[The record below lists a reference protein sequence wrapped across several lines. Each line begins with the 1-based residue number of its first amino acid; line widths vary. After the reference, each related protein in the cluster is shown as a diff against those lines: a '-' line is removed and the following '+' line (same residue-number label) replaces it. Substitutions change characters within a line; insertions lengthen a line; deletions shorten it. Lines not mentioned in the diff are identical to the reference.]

1 MKNILFISP
10 HPDDELVGATFII
23 KKILLKKNLIIF
35 FPTNG
40 VLSKDEMWFWDKKK
54 YKEKKKIRNEEMRK
68 SLKILG
74 VKKFF
79 KQDIPTRKLKE
90 NIEKTFKKINF
101 LVKDHKIDTIFC
113 PAYEG
118 GHQDH
123 DVTNFICSRLRKCS
137 KIYEYAEYNFSKG
150 QINCNEFVNPT
161 KNEIT
166 IKLSEKEKKEKIKL
180 LEIYNSEKGNLNY
193 LKLKKEC
200 YRKLYDYD
208 YSKPPHLG
216 KLFYRR
222 FSFFSWH
229 PRVDSDTPENV
240 TKKIVNSEIF

>member
-1 MKNILFISP
+1 MKNILFIAT
-10 HPDDELVGATFII
+10 HPDDELVGAAFII
-23 KKILLKKNLIIF
+23 KRVLLKKNLIIF

-40 VLSKDEMWFWDKKK
+40 VLSKEEMWFWDKRK
-54 YKEKKKIRNEEMRK
+54 YEEKKNLRNEEMKK
-68 SLKILG
+68 SLRYLG

-90 NIEKTFKKINF
+90 NIKKTFKKINI
-101 LVKDHKIDTIFC
+101 LIKNYKIDTIFC

-123 DVTNFICSRLRKCS
+123 DISNFICSRLRNNS

-150 QINCNEFVNPT
+150 KINCNEFIKST
-161 KNEIT
+161 KNEVT
-166 IKLSEKEKKEKIKL
+166 IKLSEKEKSEKIRL
-180 LEIYNSEKGNLNY
+180 LEIYNSEKGNLDY
-193 LKLKKEC
+193 LKLDKEC

-208 YSKPPHLG
+208 YSKSPHPG
-216 KLFYRR
+216 TLFYRR

-240 TKKIVNSEIF
+240 IKKIVNSEIF

>member
-1 MKNILFISP
+1 MKNILLIAP

-23 KKILLKKNLIIF
+23 KKVLLKKNLIIF

-40 VLSKDEMWFWDKKK
+40 VLSKEEMWFWDKKK
-54 YKEKKKIRNEEMRK
+54 YKEKKKLRNEEMKK
-68 SLKILG
+68 SLLLLG

-90 NIEKTFKKINF
+90 NIVKTFRKINL
-101 LVKDHKIDTIFC
+101 LVKDYKIDTIFC

-123 DVTNFICSRLRKCS
+123 DVSNFICSRVRTIS
-137 KIYEYAEYNFSKG
+137 KVYEYAEYNFLKG
-150 QINCNEFVNPT
+150 QINCNEFVKPI
-161 KNEIT
+161 KNEVI
-166 IKLSEKEKKEKIKL
+166 IRLSEKEKKEKIKL
-180 LEIYNSEKGNLNY
+180 LKIYNSEKGNLDY
-193 LKLKKEC
+193 LSLEKEC

-240 TKKIVNSEIF
+240 IKKIITSEIF

>member
-1 MKNILFISP
+1 MKNILFIAP

-40 VLSKDEMWFWDKKK
+40 VLSKEEMWFWEKKK
-54 YKEKKKIRNEEMRK
+54 YKKKKKLRNEEMKK
-68 SLKILG
+68 SLQLLG

-79 KQDIPTRKLKE
+79 MQDIPTRELKE
-90 NIEKTFKKINF
+90 NIEKTFRKINF
-101 LVKDHKIDTIFC
+101 LVKNHKIDTIFC

-123 DVTNFICSRLRKCS
+123 DVSNFICSRLQNSS
-137 KIYEYAEYNFSKG
+137 KVYEYPEYNFSKG
-150 QINCNEFVNPT
+150 QINCNEFIKPT
-161 KNEIT
+161 KNQVT
-166 IKLSEKEKKEKIKL
+166 LKLSVNEKKEKIKL
-180 LEIYNSEKGNLNY
+180 LEIYNSEKENLDY
-193 LKLKKEC
+193 LHLEKEC
-200 YRKLYDYD
+200 YRELYHYD
-208 YSKPPHLG
+208 YSQPPHIG

-229 PRVDSDTPENV
+229 PRVDSDTPENII
-240 TKKIVNSEIF
+240 KKIVNSEIF

>member
-1 MKNILFISP
+1 MK
-10 HPDDELVGATFII
+10 
-23 KKILLKKNLIIF
+23 
-35 FPTNG
+35 
-40 VLSKDEMWFWDKKK
+40 
-54 YKEKKKIRNEEMRK
+54 K
-68 SLKILG
+68 SLMILG

-90 NIEKTFKKINF
+90 NIEKTFKKINL

-161 KNEIT
+161 KNEVT

-180 LEIYNSEKGNLNY
+180 LEIYNSEKGNLDY

-208 YSKPPHLG
+208 YSKPPHFG
-216 KLFYRR
+216 KLFYKR

-229 PRVDSDTPENV
+229 PRVDSDTPEIV
-240 TKKIVNSEIF
+240 IKKIVNSEIF

>member
-1 MKNILFISP
+1 MKNILFIAA

-23 KKILLKKNLIIF
+23 KKVLLKKNLIIF

-40 VLSKDEMWFWDKKK
+40 VISKEQMWFWNKNK
-54 YKEKKKIRNEEMRK
+54 YEEKKKIRNEEMKK
-68 SLKILG
+68 SLKLLG
-74 VKKFF
+74 IKKFF

-90 NIEKTFKKINF
+90 NIEKTFRKINL
-101 LVKDHKIDTIFC
+101 LVRDYKIDTIFC

-123 DVTNFICSRLRKCS
+123 DVSNFICSKFQNSS
-137 KIYEYAEYNFSKG
+137 KVYEYAEYNFSKG
-150 QINCNEFVNPT
+150 KINCNEFIKTT
-161 KNEIT
+161 KDEVT

-180 LEIYNSEKGNLNY
+180 LKIYNSEKGNLGY
-193 LKLKKEC
+193 LKLEKEC
-200 YRKLYDYD
+200 YRKLYKYD

-222 FSFFSWH
+222 FAFFSWH
-229 PRVDSDTPENV
+229 PRVDSDIPKNV

>member
-1 MKNILFISP
+1 MK
-10 HPDDELVGATFII
+10 
-23 KKILLKKNLIIF
+23 
-35 FPTNG
+35 
-40 VLSKDEMWFWDKKK
+40 
-54 YKEKKKIRNEEMRK
+54 K
-68 SLKILG
+68 SLQLLG

-90 NIEKTFKKINF
+90 NIEKTFRKISFLIKKY
-101 LVKDHKIDTIFC
+101 KIDTIFC

-123 DVTNFICSRLRKCS
+123 DVSNFICSRLQNTS
-137 KIYEYAEYNFSKG
+137 KVYEYAEYNFSKG
-150 QINCNEFVNPT
+150 QINCNEFIKPT
-161 KNEIT
+161 KNQVT
-166 IKLSEKEKKEKIKL
+166 LKLSVNEKKEKIKL

-193 LKLKKEC
+193 LNLEKEC
-200 YRKLYDYD
+200 YRKLYHYD

-229 PRVDSDTPENV
+229 PRVDSDTPKNV
-240 TKKIVNSEIF
+240 IKKIINSKIF